1 VITRSRELH
10 GRGGADPDGDVIGR
24 RPLVLLAAA
33 LFLTGTQLAT
43 AASGSVPGGLTR
55 LGERKASNREASPRQ
70 VDAKVAKAE
79 RGKAKPRKAE
89 TPPPAPPRTLSLVNQ
104 TWVCNG
110 PVDLDSV
117 TVTIDQSSSARDGV
131 HLRDGCTGRIGQLVV
146 NQSVGDG
153 VKVAQGVHDL
163 AIDGGS
169 VRCFAK
175 RPVMHQDGIQVMGG
189 TRITFRN
196 LTVDCGRA
204 GEQLINSNLFIKQA
218 GRSIDPPTDVICV
231 DCVLGGGAAHTVNI
245 QTSVRSGVESS
256 TLCTAK
262 YPKLTLTVGAGAV
275 DPVNAGNTVG
285 SC

>member
-1 VITRSRELH
+1 M
-10 GRGGADPDGDVIGR
+10 IGR
-24 RPLVLLAAA
+24 RPLVLLTAA

-43 AASGSVPGGLTR
+43 AASGSGPGGVAR
-55 LGERKASNREASPRQ
+55 LGERKASHRGASPRQ
-70 VDAKVAKAE
+70 VDSKVAKAE
-79 RGKAKPRKAE
+79 RGQAKGKAKPKPKPKKGK
-89 TPPPAPPRTLSLVNQ
+89 TPPPPPPRTLSLVNQ
-104 TWVCNG
+104 MWVCDG

-117 TVTIDQSSSARDGV
+117 TVTIDGNSSARDAV
-131 HLRDGCTGRIGQLVV
+131 HLRDGCTGRIGKLVV
-146 NQSVGDG
+146 NQSIGDG

-163 AIDGGS
+163 SIDGGS

-175 RPVMHQDGIQVMGG
+175 GPVLHQDGIQVMGG

-204 GEQLINSNLFIKQA
+204 GERLINSNLFIKQA

-231 DCVLGGGAAHTVNI
+231 DCVFGGGAAHTVNI

-275 DPVNAGNTVG
+275 DPVNTGNTVG
-285 SC
+285 TC

>member
-1 VITRSRELH
+1 MT
-10 GRGGADPDGDVIGR
+10 
-24 RPLVLLAAA
+24 AA

-43 AASGSVPGGLTR
+43 AAGFARV
-55 LGERKASNREASPRQ
+55 GERPSPHRAATPRQ
-70 VDAKVAKAE
+70 VDGKLAKSE
-79 RGKAKPRKAE
+79 RAKPKPKTKTKPKPKPKKGK
-89 TPPPAPPRTLSLVNQ
+89 TPPPPPPKTLSLVNQ

-117 TVTIDQSSSARDGV
+117 TVTIDGNSSARDAV

-146 NQSVGDG
+146 NQSIGDG

-163 AIDGGS
+163 SIDGGS

-175 RPVMHQDGIQVMGG
+175 APVMHQDGIQVMGG
-189 TRITFRN
+189 ARITFRN

-218 GRSIDPPTDVICV
+218 GRSIDPPTDVVCV
-231 DCVLGGGAAHTVNI
+231 DCVFGGGAAHTVNI
-245 QTSVRSGVESS
+245 QASVRSGVLNS

-262 YPKLTLTVGAGAV
+262 YPRLTLTVGAGAV
-275 DPVNAGNTVG
+275 DPVITGNTVG

>member
-1 VITRSRELH
+1 
-10 GRGGADPDGDVIGR
+10 VIGR

-33 LFLTGTQLAT
+33 LFITGTQLAA
-43 AASGSVPGGLTR
+43 AASGSVPGGPTR
-55 LGERKASNREASPRQ
+55 LGERKASQRGASLRQ
-70 VDAKVAKAE
+70 VDAKVAKGE
-79 RGKAKPRKAE
+79 RGKAKPKPKPGR
-89 TPPPAPPRTLSLVNQ
+89 TPPPPPPKTLSLVNR

-117 TVTIDQSSSARDGV
+117 TVTIDQSSSARDAV

-189 TRITFRN
+189 LRITLRN

-231 DCVLGGGAAHTVNI
+231 DCVFGGGAAHTVNI
-245 QTSVRSGVESS
+245 QTSVRSGVEGS
-256 TLCTAK
+256 TLCTAR

-275 DPVNAGNTVG
+275 DPVNTGNTVG
-285 SC
+285 TC

>member
-1 VITRSRELH
+1 
-10 GRGGADPDGDVIGR
+10 VIGR

-43 AASGSVPGGLTR
+43 AASGSGPGGAVR
-55 LGERKASNREASPRQ
+55 LGERKAAHRGASPRG
-70 VDAKVAKAE
+70 VDAKVARAE
-79 RGKAKPRKAE
+79 RGNAKPK
-89 TPPPAPPRTLSLVNQ
+89 PKQDQ
-104 TWVCNG
+104 TWVCDG
-110 PVDLDSV
+110 RVDLDSV
-117 TVTIDQSSSARDGV
+117 TVTIDQSSSARDAV
-131 HLRDGCTGRIGQLVV
+131 HLRDGCTGRVGRLVV

-175 RPVMHQDGIQVMGG
+175 GPVLHQDGIQVMGG
-189 TRITFRN
+189 MRITFRN
-196 LTVDCGRA
+196 LTVDCGRG

-218 GRSIDPPTDVICV
+218 GRSIDPPTDVVCV
-231 DCVLGGGAAHTVNI
+231 HCVFGGGAAHTVNI
-245 QTSVRSGVESS
+245 QTSVRSGVVSS

-275 DPVNAGNTVG
+275 DPVDAGNTVG
-285 SC
+285 NC

>member
-1 VITRSRELH
+1 
-10 GRGGADPDGDVIGR
+10 VIGR
-24 RPLVLLAAA
+24 RPLVLFTAA
-33 LFLTGTQLAT
+33 LFLTGSQLAT
-43 AASGSVPGGLTR
+43 AASGSGPAGLAR
-55 LGERKASNREASPRQ
+55 LGERKASHRGASTRQ
-70 VDAKVAKAE
+70 VDAKLGRAE
-79 RGKAKPRKAE
+79 HGKPASRAKPK
-89 TPPPAPPRTLSLVNQ
+89 PPPKVKPGKPPLPPPPKTLSLVNQ
-104 TWVCNG
+104 TWTCKG
-110 PVDLDSV
+110 PVDYDSV
-117 TVTIDQSSSARDGV
+117 TVTIDQSSNARDAV

-153 VKVAQGVHDL
+153 VKVAEGVHDL

-175 RPVMHQDGIQVMGG
+175 APVMHQDGIQVMGG

-218 GRSIDPPTDVICV
+218 GRSIDPPTDVVCV
-231 DCVLGGGAAHTVNI
+231 DCVFGGGAAHTVDI
-245 QTSVRSGVESS
+245 QGSVRSGVESS

-262 YPKLTLTVGAGAV
+262 YPRLTLTVGAGAV
-275 DPVNAGNTVG
+275 DPVNTGNTVG